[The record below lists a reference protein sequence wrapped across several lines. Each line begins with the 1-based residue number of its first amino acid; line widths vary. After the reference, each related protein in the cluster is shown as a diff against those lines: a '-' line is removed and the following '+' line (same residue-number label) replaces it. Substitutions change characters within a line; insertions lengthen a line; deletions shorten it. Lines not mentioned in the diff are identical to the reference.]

1 MVEHSSVARTVSPAK
16 LLPRCEGCDVRE
28 RRQLFQGSLPTWRG
42 GELRR
47 RLDPRGGGGILTTFP
62 FVPGRPRER
71 GRAIST
77 ELSLHT

>member
-62 FVPGRPRER
+62 FVPGGLERP
-71 GRAIST
+71 ADFT
-77 ELSLHT
+77 

>member
-47 RLDPRGGGGILTTFP
+47 RLDPRGGGGMLTTFP
-62 FVPGRPRER
+62 FVLEYVELRPRP
-71 GRAIST
+71 ISN